1 MPMTPRRLQASL
13 VLLLAG
19 GALVLVAL
27 LAIGTGAVRIPPSL
41 VLSALL
47 GWDDPAVSDTMRT
60 VVWTVRLPRVLQG
73 LLAGGVLACTG
84 VLMQALFR
92 NPLADPA
99 LIGVSAGAALGAVAV
114 IVLGATLFAGF
125 SHVLGVWTLPVAA
138 FLGALLTTA
147 VVFSLARREGVLDP
161 TTLLL
166 TGIAINALTGA
177 GIGLLTYVATDE
189 QLRNLTF
196 WSLGSLGAATWGSL
210 AGIAPAALA
219 LVVAVPLIA
228 VPLNALL
235 LGESEALHLG
245 VAVESLKRGVIVLSA
260 AGAGAVVAM
269 CGVIGF
275 IGLIAPH
282 VARLLVGPDHR
293 LVLPLSAMLG
303 ATLLTAGDLVAR
315 TAVRPAELPIGILTA
330 LIGAPFFLWLLRHRG
345 RWS

>member
-1 MPMTPRRLQASL
+1 
-13 VLLLAG
+13 
-19 GALVLVAL
+19 
-27 LAIGTGAVRIPPSL
+27 
-41 VLSALL
+41 
-47 GWDDPAVSDTMRT
+47 
-60 VVWTVRLPRVLQG
+60 
-73 LLAGGVLACTG
+73 VLACTG

-210 AGIAPAALA
+210 TGIAPAALA

-228 VPLNALL
+228 APLNALL
-235 LGESEALHLG
+235 LGESDALHLG

-260 AGAGAVVAM
+260 AGAGAVVVM